1 MLLDYMTGLLTVFLC
16 VVSEMADCLVLLDM
30 INKLH
35 SFLMMLNSVASI
47 MPCSDSYLSMLSV
60 VEVICCKYVN

>member
-1 MLLDYMTGLLTVFLC
+1 MKNVHLLGNALGLYDWLVDWFTVFLY

-47 MPCSDSYLSMLSV
+47 TCKKFAFKLSDV
-60 VEVICCKYVN
+60 

>member
-47 MPCSDSYLSMLSV
+47 TCKKFAFKLSDV
-60 VEVICCKYVN
+60 